1 MKRSILLLIYG
12 AVPVAVFAQVA
23 EETVIIADPS
33 FFTALIAG
41 IIIAFGFQLLL
52 TNLSAAAGLSA
63 LSIGKDKEDRSSGK
77 DSGGSSTKLQKNLRK
92 VNSAFGVFA
101 LVTTSISLFF
111 AAWLA
116 VELSTALTVVS
127 GIVIGL
133 AIWGLFYI
141 ATAVLEMSAIT
152 STVGSLVQL
161 VRSGFQTV
169 TDAAGNILSRSDERR
184 TADIAKE
191 VTETVRDEVFG
202 DVHVRKTIQNYIDQM
217 KPDYRQI
224 RREIETILS
233 ETEVESDHLH
243 VSPRHEEVTSSVQ
256 VKSGP
261 SASDAKNK
269 GQSAARKVKDTAQ
282 KVREETSSDKSNVE
296 KAADAGM
303 RVAGLSHEQA
313 EQQRKQVEQYLA
325 KTGKAEL
332 NPDGIK
338 RDLERIV
345 TGDRDGGVEAIR
357 ERLRH
362 VDRSTVTAI
371 LAQRED
377 MSEDE
382 ARRVVD
388 RVSSVVNNLTSRY
401 EDARESAEGS
411 VEGYRDE
418 VEQRRGAAEAKLR
431 DYLDSLD
438 NPNLEYDV
446 LKADF
451 ETLLHD
457 PRAGADSLINR
468 LKTIDR
474 DDLKQ
479 MIAHSRPN
487 LSEQDVEHAITRF
500 EEARDKMIA
509 RAEQMRDKVAEKLEQ
524 AKAEA
529 LHQAEETRKVAA
541 SAAWWIFLSALVS
554 GIAAAAGGYVG
565 IVS

>member
-12 AVPVAVFAQVA
+12 AIPVAVFAQVA